1 MDDGMA
7 EGRGVKKG
15 MPVLG
20 DLGQL
25 AQSMYIRTVP
35 SYGNSFFFTIGVY
48 LLELFAI
55 LAVTGMIML
64 VFGPYWWDLTA
75 AGTFLSSVHLWAAEA
90 FVTLMLLHLFVN
102 FSTSAFKRKKLIWAI
117 GSVMLMLVL
126 LQFAFGI
133 GIAGGLL
140 SQWNDKA
147 GADLWNGLGLGY
159 WVNPLNN
166 GAVLGW
172 HVAIVPLLLAA
183 LIFTHYSL
191 VRKKGISRPYRKDI
205 RYSMVT
211 TDHGKMYRRMAYVLV
226 IVLLF
231 GAFLRVPYVP
241 PLTIA
246 EAAHSNPGSVAVT
259 ILQEFNFSSGTA
271 VYNNTIDPY
280 TFNTRQ
286 VYVTVPYLELINVT
300 HSRNYEAEFLARNSS
315 EQRALMAQA
324 FAYFNGNGSVAGGAN
339 STNPLIVM
347 TASLT
352 GMAEQGLYQSAVQ
365 DESAS
370 GLNYTYVIRF
380 LSDSGALQGAAS
392 EYGMRVSQFG
402 MLSVGKQP
410 WYIQYWLLPYNLL
423 EISTR
428 GIQWWGDLENGVL
441 ATVAF
446 LALLSFP
453 FIPYLN
459 ELPDRLGLYKLF
471 WNRFTIPEMRRK
483 ARRRD
488 RRGGR

>member
-1 MDDGMA
+1 MKGKNDA
-7 EGRGVKKG
+7 KKE
-15 MPVLG
+15 MPVLS

-25 AQSMYIRTVP
+25 AQSMYIRMVP

-48 LLELFAI
+48 LLELFVI
-55 LAVTGMIML
+55 LAVSGMIML
-64 VFGPYWWDLTA
+64 IFGPYWWDLTA
-75 AGTFLSSVHLWAAEA
+75 AGSFLRSVHLWAAEA

-126 LQFAFGI
+126 LQFAFGV

-172 HVAIVPLLLAA
+172 HVAIIPLLLAV
-183 LIFTHYSL
+183 LMFVHYSL
-191 VRKKGISRPYRKDI
+191 VKKKGISRPYRKDI
-205 RYSMVT
+205 PYHMVP
-211 TDHGKMYRRMAYVLV
+211 TDHGKMYRRMAYVFI

-231 GAFLRVPYVP
+231 GVFFRVPYVP

-246 EAAHSNPGSVAVT
+246 EAANSHPDNTATT
-259 ILQEFNFSSGTA
+259 ILNEFNYSSGTA
-271 VYNNTIDPY
+271 VYNDTIDPY
-280 TFNTRQ
+280 TFSTRQ
-286 VYVTVPYLELINVT
+286 VYVTIPYMTLINLT
-300 HSRNYEAEFLARNSS
+300 HSENYEANFLSLNST
-315 EQRALMAQA
+315 EQRLLMAAA
-324 FAYFNGNGSVAGGAN
+324 FSYFSDNGSVANGTT
-339 STNPLIVM
+339 STNPLISV
-347 TASLT
+347 ASSLT
-352 GMAEQGLYQSAVQ
+352 LMAESGAYQSAVQ

-380 LSDSGALQGAAS
+380 LFDSGALQGAAS
-392 EYGMRVSQFG
+392 KYGMRVSQFG
-402 MLSVGKQP
+402 MLNVAKQP

-423 EISTR
+423 EISTS
-428 GIQWWGDLENGVL
+428 GISWWGDLENGIL
-441 ATVAF
+441 ATAAF
-446 LALLSFP
+446 IVLLAFP

-459 ELPDRLGLYKLF
+459 ELPDRLGFYKLF
-471 WNRFTIPEMRRK
+471 WNRFTVPEMRKRTKNRIRK
-483 ARRRD
+483 
-488 RRGGR
+488 